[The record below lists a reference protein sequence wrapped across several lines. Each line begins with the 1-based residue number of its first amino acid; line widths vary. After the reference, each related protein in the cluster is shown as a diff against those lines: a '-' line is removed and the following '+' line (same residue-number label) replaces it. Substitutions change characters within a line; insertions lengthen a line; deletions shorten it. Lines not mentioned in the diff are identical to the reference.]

1 MSRVA
6 VPTRPNAL
14 DPMAATMRPPAS
26 AMRGPIGMPCTCSVE
41 NRAIMG
47 LCNTVPAICWAWP
60 ISSPAINI
68 PGTTRST
75 TPSSVTTR
83 AAAPDGIRRRTNQVY
98 KGANRTAK
106 TGMPMI
112 PVA

>member
-1 MSRVA
+1 M
-6 VPTRPNAL
+6 
-14 DPMAATMRPPAS
+14 
-26 AMRGPIGMPCTCSVE
+26 GMPRICNVE
-41 NRAIMG
+41 KRSIMG
-47 LCNTVPAICWAWP
+47 LCNTLPAICCAWP
-60 ISSPAINI
+60 IRSPAINI

-83 AAAPDGIRRRTNQVY
+83 AAAPDGMRRRTSHAY
-98 KGANRTAK
+98 KGANSTAR